1 MTEQNEVQPNTSQ
14 VAAQTPQTQSAPE
27 VVAHPDPVVGMDT
40 DILKEM
46 VRNNPTLSQNKEIA
60 AMLAEADK
68 QITSQKAPETK
79 PVEAKPIV
87 KNDDAPAAT
96 TQIDTTSPEAT
107 DDTDEP
113 TTDNEGSLL
122 LRKPKPSQKL
132 EVKTTEDALA
142 WVSKQY
148 GIKAT
153 DLGEAFIK
161 LDKSASKWRKDAE
174 IANQLQEKLENIDK
188 GFAEMPKPLY
198 NAINAWTNNENWDE
212 VYNKSKTSIDYT
224 KPFDKQPVELILK
237 NYFPNDSLED
247 LDLENIAGDPI
258 AKKKVDAAK
267 SIYDIEQRAYNQQAQ
282 QYLEMA
288 ESSKKAY
295 NSSVATALEKF
306 TSDFPDLDTKVV
318 KQLEGIL
325 KGGQAQV
332 LSQFFDNKGLA
343 KPDALTN
350 LFLTKHGKKELD
362 ILLNRAVKKAEKDTE
377 TKINL
382 DIVSRGN
389 DKPNTGGAAEPAISQ
404 DLQARI
410 DSFTSHLKY
419 QSPYAEK
426 STSSK

>member
-1 MTEQNEVQPNTSQ
+1 MTEPNEVQVSTSQ
-14 VAAQTPQTQSAPE
+14 VATPAPVAQE
-27 VVAHPDPVVGMDT
+27 VVVNADPVMGMDT

-46 VRNNPTLSQNKEIA
+46 VRNNPALSQNREIS

-68 QITSQKAPETK
+68 QIASQKAPAAKQPEVK
-79 PVEAKPIV
+79 PVV
-87 KNDDAPAAT
+87 KNDDNPPADTAPT
-96 TQIDTTSPEAT
+96 DTTTTEVVEG
-107 DDTDEP
+107 DEDVA
-113 TTDNEGSLL
+113 TDNEGSLL
-122 LRKPKPSQKL
+122 LKKPKPVQKL

-153 DLGEAFIK
+153 DLGEAFVK

-174 IANQLQEKLENIDK
+174 LSAERLEKLNQIDE
-188 GFAEMPKPLY
+188 GFKEMPKPLY
-198 NAINAWTNNENWDE
+198 NAIDAWSKNENWDE
-212 VYNKSKTSIDYT
+212 VYNRSKSAIDYT

-237 NYFPNDSLED
+237 NYFPDDSLED
-247 LDLENIAGDPI
+247 LDLDYIADDPI

-267 SIYDIEQRAYNQQAQ
+267 SIYIIEQRAYNQQAQ
-282 QYLEMA
+282 QYLELA
-288 ESSKKAY
+288 ETSKKAY
-295 NSSVATALEKF
+295 NSSVAAALDKF

-362 ILLNRAVKKAEKDTE
+362 ILLNRAVKKAERDTE

-389 DKPNTGGAAEPAISQ
+389 DKPNTGGAAEPAISTE
-404 DLQARI
+404 LQAQI
-410 DSFTSHLKY
+410 DSYTSHLKY

-426 STSSK
+426 PKASA